1 MRMFKLAL
9 MAAILALSGC
19 TADIDEI
26 PLQVRKTM
34 EVPLGIS
41 EVWAQVGDFCA
52 IGDWH
57 PVVAECSLVEEDGVT
72 HRMLTLGD
80 GGLIKEAHTGA
91 EDNSYSYVIIEGPLP
106 VKDYQA
112 TFVATGD
119 DSNTTLTWTANFFA
133 DGVPDDEAAELI
145 GNVVFDA
152 GLAAIRDKLEQQ

>member
-1 MRMFKLAL
+1 MRIFNLAL
-9 MAAILALSGC
+9 MAGILALSGC
-19 TADIDEI
+19 AAEEPAG

-34 EVPLGIS
+34 EIPLGLS

-57 PVVAECSLVEEDGVT
+57 PVVAECALVEEDGVT

-91 EDNSYSYVIIEGPLP
+91 EANSYSYDIIEGPLP

-112 TFVATGD
+112 TFMAAGD
-119 DSNTTLTWTANFFA
+119 DSNTTLTWTANFLA
-133 DGVPDDEAAELI
+133 DGVSDDEALELI

-152 GLAAIRDKLEQQ
+152 GLAAIRDKLEQ

>member
-19 TADIDEI
+19 AAEEPAE
-26 PLQVRKTM
+26 PLQVRKTLDI
-34 EVPLGIS
+34 PLGLS

-57 PVVAECSLVEEDGVT
+57 PVVAECSLVEEDGAT

-91 EDNSYSYVIIEGPLP
+91 EANSYSYSIIEGPLP
-106 VKDYQA
+106 VKDYSA
-112 TFVATGD
+112 TFMAAGD
-119 DSNTTLTWTANFFA
+119 DSNTTITWTATFSA
-133 DGVPDDEAAELI
+133 DGVSDDEALNVI
-145 GNVVFDA
+145 GNAVFDA
-152 GLAAIRDKLEQQ
+152 GLAAIRDQLEQ

>member
-1 MRMFKLAL
+1 MRMFNLAL
-9 MAAILALSGC
+9 MAGILALSGC
-19 TADIDEI
+19 AAEEPAG

-34 EVPLGIS
+34 EIPLGLS

-57 PVVAECSLVEEDGVT
+57 PVVAECALVEEDGVT

-91 EDNSYSYVIIEGPLP
+91 EANSYSYGIIEGPLP

-112 TFVATGD
+112 TFMAAGD
-119 DSNTTLTWTANFFA
+119 DSNTTLTWTATFLA
-133 DGVPDDEAAELI
+133 DGVSDDEALELI

-152 GLAAIRDKLEQQ
+152 GLAAIRDKLEQ

>member
-1 MRMFKLAL
+1 MRMFNLAL
-9 MAAILALSGC
+9 MAGILALSGC
-19 TADIDEI
+19 AAEEPAG
-26 PLQVRKTM
+26 PLQVRKTVEIPM
-34 EVPLGIS
+34 GLS

-57 PVVAECSLVEEDGVT
+57 PVVAECALVEENGVT

-91 EDNSYSYVIIEGPLP
+91 EANSYSYAIIEGPLP

-112 TFVATGD
+112 MFMAAGD
-119 DSNTTLTWTANFFA
+119 DSNTTLTWTANFLA
-133 DGVPDDEAAELI
+133 DGVSDDEALELI

-152 GLAAIRDKLEQQ
+152 GLMAIRDKLEQ

>member
-1 MRMFKLAL
+1 MRMFNLAL
-9 MAAILALSGC
+9 MAGILALSGC
-19 TADIDEI
+19 AAEKPAG

-34 EVPLGIS
+34 EIPLGLS

-57 PVVAECSLVEEDGVT
+57 PVVAECALVEEDGVT

-91 EDNSYSYVIIEGPLP
+91 EANSYSYDIIEGPLP

-112 TFVATGD
+112 TFMAAGD
-119 DSNTTLTWTANFFA
+119 DSNTTLTWTANFLA
-133 DGVPDDEAAELI
+133 DGVSDDEALELI
-145 GNVVFDA
+145 GNVVFDS
-152 GLAAIRDKLEQQ
+152 GLAAIRDKLEQ